1 MIVSSS
7 AASSVALTKS
17 DTTSVT
23 CDMLY
28 VGGTGNIHIKH
39 TSGGA
44 VVIYTAPPIGT
55 ILPVSLKDGRLMA
68 ATTVTDGLVVAMK
81 L

>member
-7 AASSVALTKS
+7 AVSSVVLTKS
-17 DTTSVT
+17 DSVQIS

-28 VGGTGNIHIKH
+28 VGGTGDVTIKH
-39 TSGGA
+39 TSGGSA
-44 VVIYTAPPIGT
+44 VTYSAVPVGT
-55 ILPVSLKDGRLMA
+55 ILPVSIKNGMLMA
-68 ATTVTDGLVVAMK
+68 ATTATLVVAMK

>member
-1 MIVSSS
+1 MLVSNSASSS
-7 AASSVALTKS
+7 VVLTKS
-17 DTTSVT
+17 DSTSVT

-28 VGGTGNIHIKH
+28 VGGTGDVHIKH

-44 VVIYTAPPIGT
+44 TVIFSAVPAGT
-55 ILPVSLKDGRLMA
+55 ILPVCLKDGRLMA
-68 ATTVTDGLVVAMK
+68 ATTATLVTAMS